1 MSKHEDGHGIKI
13 EAGQILDPDCF
24 PQPNELVCIQVPKV
38 FDQVSL
44 RECVTRCISLK
55 KCDKDDDDARHGHHN
70 DQDDCGCCQT
80 KIAFE
85 GAKNFDI
92 KEVRVISK
100 TDALSRPGYKKLKL
114 AVKLGYTIVI
124 ADGNKQIEIPDEA
137 VFNLIVNEIY
147 CPSCIAQV
155 GVVRAPEGFWD
166 KPKTMD
172 PDGTF
177 IKVEALAE
185 AFNGCIN
192 HNNILSF
199 DVGAFFIVKCECVVQ
214 LLIPAYG
221 YCPVPPEQKINP
233 SIQNCNTFNNRLVT
247 PFPTKFFPDQKW
259 NPLDNKEKECCEDR

>member
-1 MSKHEDGHGIKI
+1 MTKHEHEEHGIKI

-24 PQPNELVCIQVPKV
+24 PQPSELVCIQVPKV

-44 RECVTRCISLK
+44 RECITKCIVLK
-55 KCDKDDDDARHGHHN
+55 KIDKDDDNQRNCHHE
-70 DQDDCGCCQT
+70 DPDDCGCCQT

-85 GAKNFDI
+85 GAKDFDI

-100 TDALSRPGYKKLKL
+100 TESINRPGYKKLKL
-114 AVKLGYTIVI
+114 AVVLSYTVVV
-124 ADGNKQIEIPDEA
+124 AEGNNQKEIHDEA
-137 VFNLIVNEIY
+137 LFNLIVNEIY

-166 KPKTMD
+166 KPKTID
-172 PDGTF
+172 SDGTF

-185 AFNGCIN
+185 AFNGCVN
-192 HNNILSF
+192 HHNVLSF
-199 DVGAFFIVKCECVVQ
+199 DIGAFFIVKCECVVQ

-221 YCPVPPEQKINP
+221 YCPVPPEQRSDP
-233 SIQNCNTFNNRLVT
+233 RIQNCTTFNNRAIT

-259 NPLDNKEKECCEDR
+259 NPLDKKEKEFCD